1 MFMTYRQL
9 RNQLNDMSIQAL
21 NQTVVCRSVDGG
33 YEFITDIE
41 KNYDDPEATP
51 LTINSIVLTTN
62 DN

>member
-1 MFMTYRQL
+1 MTYRQL

-21 NQTVVCRSVDGG
+21 NQTVCCRNIEGQ

-41 KNYDDPEATP
+41 VNHDEQTP
-51 LTINSIVLTTN
+51 RTFNSIVLTTN

>member
-1 MFMTYRQL
+1 MLMTYRDL

-21 NQTVVCRSVDGG
+21 NQTVVCRGVDGG
-33 YEFITDIE
+33 YEFIADIK

>member
-1 MFMTYRQL
+1 MTYRQL

-21 NQTVVCRSVDGG
+21 NQTVCCRNIEGQ

-41 KNYDDPEATP
+41 VNHDGKTP
-51 LTINSIVLTTN
+51 RTFNSIVLTTN

>member
-1 MFMTYRQL
+1 MFMTYRDL

-21 NQTVVCRSVDGG
+21 NQTVVCRGVDGG
-33 YEFITDIE
+33 YEFIVDIE

-62 DN
+62 GN

>member
-1 MFMTYRQL
+1 MFMTYREL

-21 NQTVVCRSVDGG
+21 NQTVCCRNIEGQ

-41 KNYDDPEATP
+41 VNHDGQTP
-51 LTINSIVLTTN
+51 RTFNSIVLTTN